1 MGFDSFPH
9 LFFIEY
15 SIHLEWEKVHCV
27 LNARCFD
34 YSVANVVSSFM
45 IMHLHLNAAFAII
58 PVEAKSE
65 LEIEP
70 RYPLF
75 GGWKATFVI
84 GYGLPLQDFLFES
97 SDDKRYLNFTFGCPL
112 IGMVVDKL
120 TIKVVLPEGST
131 DPSPVVPFPVEH
143 RLEVVIPNITLS
155 VSHNLVHLQRQFVLN
170 INFCAYNDDDVN
182 QYEGFALMHIVA
194 GDLYSVLTE
203 MHSNLIMQ
211 AKYSSLDVVGRT
223 VVVLEKKNFV
233 PMHNSHFQ

>member
-1 MGFDSFPH
+1 MGFDSFPLVFH
-9 LFFIEY
+9 RIQHTFRMGE
-15 SIHLEWEKVHCV
+15 
-27 LNARCFD
+27 
-34 YSVANVVSSFM
+34 VSSFM
-45 IMHLHLNAAFAII
+45 IMHLHLNVAFAII

-155 VSHNLVHLQRQFVLN
+155 VSHNLVHLQSFEYYV
-170 INFCAYNDDDVN
+170 
-182 QYEGFALMHIVA
+182 
-194 GDLYSVLTE
+194 
-203 MHSNLIMQ
+203 
-211 AKYSSLDVVGRT
+211 
-223 VVVLEKKNFV
+223 KKCCLAI
-233 PMHNSHFQ
+233 